1 MQQLSR
7 DKVRTLLAQPNG
19 TEKLNERAESALSAA
34 WELFTEEAN
43 AAACGF
49 LCACAKKKAIREN
62 IAMRLSKDRAPLH
75 AALKDEASKMRKNAA
90 RLCGALANPEDEQ
103 ALIDALAAEDTRYVR
118 PSLILALGAVGGE
131 KATQTLMNYTV
142 EEGDPKHISAEKE
155 ALMLARAKCVK
166 VEAHEFTGFKK
177 TQDVELR
184 TPKWLSDSLADELR
198 SLEIPVKRVLTDAV
212 IARTSKLTELYQAR
226 CFFEALL
233 PLGKCERGVASIA
246 EAAKGFAP
254 LLQSCH
260 GGKPPF
266 AYRIEVRGEL
276 IDRAAIAKGVAAA
289 LDGETLH
296 NSPSDYEAE
305 LRVEFGT
312 KTVKLYAKL
321 YSIKD
326 TRFEYRKESLP
337 ASIHPATAAAVI
349 RSARSYLK
357 EDARVLDVCCGSGTM
372 LFERE
377 RFMPCAT
384 LTGVDIAHKAID
396 CARENAKE
404 GGSRAK
410 FVANDCM
417 RFKADRPFDEL
428 ISNLPF
434 GNRVGSH
441 DENETLYAFILDAI
455 PKWLK
460 SDGVAILYTMEY
472 TLLKKL
478 LHERENLVLEKQEK
492 TDAGGLTPGIFII
505 KQKQ

>member
-19 TEKLNERAESALSAA
+19 TEKLNERAESALGAA
-34 WELFTEEAN
+34 WELFTEERN

-49 LCACAKKKAIREN
+49 LCACAKKKTIREN
-62 IAMRLSKDRAPLH
+62 MAMRLSQDRTPLY

-103 ALIDALAAEDTRYVR
+103 ALIDALASEDTRYVR
-118 PSLILALGAVGGE
+118 PSLILALGAIGGE
-131 KATQTLMNYTV
+131 KASQTLMNYVV
-142 EEGDPKHISAEKE
+142 EEGDPKHMSAEKE
-155 ALMLARAKCVK
+155 ALMMARAKCVR
-166 VEAHEFTGFKK
+166 VETHEFIGFKK

-184 TPKWLSDSLADELR
+184 SPKWLSDSLADELR
-198 SLEIPVKRVLTDAV
+198 ALGIPVKRVVSDAV
-212 IARTSKLTELYQAR
+212 IARTTQLRDLYQAR

-246 EAAKGFAP
+246 EAASGFAP

-266 AYRIEVRGEL
+266 AYRIEVRGEM
-276 IDRAAIAKGVAAA
+276 IDRASIAKGVAAA

-296 NSPSDYEAE
+296 NSPSNYEAE

-312 KTVKLYAKL
+312 KSVKLYAKL
-321 YSIKD
+321 YTLPD
-326 TRFEYRKESLP
+326 TRFDYRKESLP

-349 RSARSYLK
+349 RTAKAYLK

-377 RFMPCAT
+377 KYLPCAT
-384 LTGVDIAHKAID
+384 LTGIDIAHKAID
-396 CARENAKE
+396 CARENAKA
-404 GGSRAK
+404 GQSRAK
-410 FVANDCM
+410 FIANDCI

-441 DENETLYAFILDAI
+441 DENEMLYAYILDAL
-455 PKWLK
+455 PKWLNK
-460 SDGVAILYTMEY
+460 DGVAILYTMEY

-478 LHERENLVLEKQEK
+478 LHERENLILEKQEK

-505 KQKQ
+505 RQK